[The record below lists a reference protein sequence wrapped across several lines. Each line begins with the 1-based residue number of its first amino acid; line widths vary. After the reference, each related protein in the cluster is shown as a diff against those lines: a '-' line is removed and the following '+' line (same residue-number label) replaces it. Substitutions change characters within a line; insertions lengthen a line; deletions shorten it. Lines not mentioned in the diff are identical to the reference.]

1 MPYIFLL
8 SIFPCQF
15 IQAKD
20 AKEVAADADGR
31 WFAFKLETTS
41 KLVLEKKNIPDHLSS
56 LDCLDVPTTVDN
68 VIREL
73 EDEGEVIKPQTIQF
87 LWMFDFFWLVS
98 GDIMGKFIDPHW
110 FKGCKIIN
118 FSLFS

>member
-1 MPYIFLL
+1 
-8 SIFPCQF
+8 
-15 IQAKD
+15 
-20 AKEVAADADGR
+20 
-31 WFAFKLETTS
+31 
-41 KLVLEKKNIPDHLSS
+41 
-56 LDCLDVPTTVDN
+56 VPTTVDN

-87 LWMFDFFWLVS
+87 LWMFDLFWLVS